1 MVSFKS
7 KKSKIWC
14 FRCPASGAPDSWEWL
29 GLQVKSLELEGR
41 WREYQVRS
49 SVANQVKHWLSDDL
63 LSMWKMDH
71 HRLHLHTGILMM
83 RMTVIRRVAQLR
95 IHPVKLRRYSI
106 RSGPSRASA
115 APGTGMPTNPFN
127 FSVVAGLLNDP
138 SVKELA
144 EQIAQDPSFNQIAE
158 QLKKSFEGARAG
170 DGIPQVDPQQY
181 FSSVQQVM
189 QNPQLMTM
197 AERLGSALM
206 QDPSMSQILESL
218 NNPAQ
223 QDQLQERM

>member
-1 MVSFKS
+1 MFSNIALRFIHQFIHCIAGPK
-7 KKSKIWC
+7 
-14 FRCPASGAPDSWEWL
+14 P
-29 GLQVKSLELEGR
+29 
-41 WREYQVRS
+41 
-49 SVANQVKHWLSDDL
+49 SDL
-63 LSMWKMDH
+63 Y
-71 HRLHLHTGILMM
+71 G
-83 RMTVIRRVAQLR
+83 RRVAQLR

-223 QDQLQERM
+223 QDQLQERIWNDEVINVSLLNFTFFVMYCHDFGCSSGYVFKFLGFS